1 MASPPAG
8 AVSKGWLR
16 PVGSSGENI
25 RGDGGPVRTHL
36 AGLGDGTRIP
46 EVGYLLEWTAWHKG
60 YAVEAARAC
69 RDHAFSALKFE
80 EVFSIIRDS
89 NLASQRVARC
99 IGMEERGS
107 FIKHYYGMDM
117 LHIVFSVRQGE
128 QLPPAGSP

>member
-1 MASPPAG
+1 MAHGYPRLAIFWSG
-8 AVSKGWLR
+8 R
-16 PVGSSGENI
+16 P
-25 RGDGGPVRTHL
+25 GD
-36 AGLGDGTRIP
+36 
-46 EVGYLLEWTAWHKG
+46 KG